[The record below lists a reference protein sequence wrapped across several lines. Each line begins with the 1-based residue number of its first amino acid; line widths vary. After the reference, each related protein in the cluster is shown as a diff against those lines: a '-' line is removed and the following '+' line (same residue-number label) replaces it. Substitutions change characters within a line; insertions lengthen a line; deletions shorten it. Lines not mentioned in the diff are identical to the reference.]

1 MSRRNDVTPLPI
13 LRHCAPDEA
22 RQIRALLLVL
32 DLGAE
37 GPADQADRAPEA
49 PPSGTERA
57 TSKVAN
63 ATAPGAD
70 PWGRTSTVTSSA
82 FNN

>member
-1 MSRRNDVTPLPI
+1 MTPLPI
-13 LRHCAPDEA
+13 LRRCAPDEA

-37 GPADQADRAPEA
+37 VPADQADRAQEA
-49 PPSGTERA
+49 LPSGTECT

-63 ATAPGAD
+63 ATAPG
-70 PWGRTSTVTSSA
+70 VSA
-82 FNN
+82 LGPY

>member
-13 LRHCAPDEA
+13 LRRCAPDEA

-37 GPADQADRAPEA
+37 VPTDQADRAPEA
-49 PPSGTERA
+49 PPSGNERA

-70 PWGRTSTVTSSA
+70 PWGHISTVTSSA
-82 FNN
+82 V

>member
-49 PPSGTERA
+49 PPSGTERT

-70 PWGRTSTVTSSA
+70 TPGAISA
-82 FNN
+82 L